1 MSQMNDLGV
10 PDIKML
16 VAFGKVGISMLAS
29 RILSLTALF
38 GVVALAGYVTYN
50 PSWPGAS
57 VVAVIA
63 LFVFVPAL
71 KAESTRREGDEH
83 DKP

>member
-1 MSQMNDLGV
+1 MNDIGV
-10 PDIKML
+10 PDLKVMF
-16 VAFGKVGISMLAS
+16 AYAKVGIQMLAS

-50 PSWPGAS
+50 PSWQGAS

-71 KAESTRREGDEH
+71 KAESTRRSGDEH
-83 DKP
+83 DQP